1 MGKIDADIIALGVAL
16 GVGLL
21 VGIERERSKGRG
33 PGRKPGGIRTFALF
47 ALMGGIAGVLGSDW
61 LTAAVVMSAAAFGVA
76 AYLRSTTTDPG
87 LTTEVALV
95 VTTLTGVLAASEP
108 RVATTIGVVVAVILA
123 ARSSLHRF
131 VRDTLSAEEAK
142 DGLLLAAAALVVL
155 PLLPDRAIDSY
166 GVLNP
171 RVVWALAVLVMV
183 INGLGYVALRALGA
197 GMGLPLSGLAGGFVS
212 SAATHGAMG
221 QRARE
226 APELLG
232 PAVAGAAL
240 STVATPIF
248 LAIVL
253 AVASRELL
261 LAMWLPLALA
271 GAAAAA
277 FGGFYTLR
285 AVTAPPPRVE
295 LGHPFELRFALMFTA
310 TVTAVMLLG
319 AVLSDWLGPRGAVAG
334 VAVAGFADAQ
344 AAAASAASLLV
355 SGGLGLQQAV
365 VTTLFA
371 FSGNAVVK
379 SVISYVSGGPR
390 FAARVIFGQVLVV
403 GSAWLGWLVS

>member
-1 MGKIDADIIALGVAL
+1 MDQMEGDITALGVAL
-16 GVGLL
+16 GIGLL

-47 ALMGGIAGVLGSDW
+47 GLLGGIAGVVGGEW
-61 LTAAVVMSAAAFGVA
+61 LIATAVLAATAFAVA

-95 VTTLTGVLAASEP
+95 VTTLTGVLASSEP
-108 RVATTIGVVVAVILA
+108 RVATSVGVVIAVILA

-131 VRDTLSAEEAK
+131 VRDTLSAEEVK

-155 PLLPDRAIDSY
+155 PLLPDRAIDPY

-171 RVVWALAVLVMV
+171 RVVWALAVLVMA
-183 INGLGYVALRALGA
+183 INGIGYVALRALGA

-226 APELLG
+226 APDLLG

-253 AVASRELL
+253 AVANKQLL
-261 LAMWLPLALA
+261 AAMWLPLALS
-271 GAAAAA
+271 GCSAAA

-295 LGHPFELRFALMFTA
+295 LGHPFELRFALLF
-310 TVTAVMLLG
+310 TVTIAAVMLLG

-355 SGGLGLQQAV
+355 SGGLGLEQAV
-365 VTTLFA
+365 ATTLFA

-379 SVISYVSGGPR
+379 VVIAHISGGAR
-390 FAARVIFGQVLVV
+390 FSSRVLAGQVLVV
-403 GSAWLGWLVS
+403 GAAWLGWLVS

>member
-1 MGKIDADIIALGVAL
+1 MAL

-95 VTTLTGVLAASEP
+95 VTTLPGVLAASEP
-108 RVATTIGVVVAVILA
+108 RVATTIGVMVAVILA

-197 GMGLPLSGLAGGFVS
+197 GMGLPLSGLAG
-212 SAATHGAMG
+212 
-221 QRARE
+221 
-226 APELLG
+226 
-232 PAVAGAAL
+232 
-240 STVATPIF
+240 
-248 LAIVL
+248 
-253 AVASRELL
+253 
-261 LAMWLPLALA
+261 
-271 GAAAAA
+271 
-277 FGGFYTLR
+277 
-285 AVTAPPPRVE
+285 
-295 LGHPFELRFALMFTA
+295 
-310 TVTAVMLLG
+310 
-319 AVLSDWLGPRGAVAG
+319 
-334 VAVAGFADAQ
+334 
-344 AAAASAASLLV
+344 
-355 SGGLGLQQAV
+355 
-365 VTTLFA
+365 
-371 FSGNAVVK
+371 
-379 SVISYVSGGPR
+379 
-390 FAARVIFGQVLVV
+390 
-403 GSAWLGWLVS
+403 